1 MDLEHLEESVRHF
14 FTKGLAESTQR
25 TYLSGKKRYLS
36 FCARAG
42 VSAVPAE
49 EKLLCSFVAFLAK
62 EGLKYRTIKVYLS
75 AIRHLHIEQAL
86 PDPFA
91 GSPMA
96 RLEYVTRG
104 IKKQEAEGGGTQQ
117 QRLPITLPILHKL
130 KAVWEPDGGLADTK
144 MLWAASALCFFAFL
158 RVGEMTSP
166 GDGAFDPA
174 RHLGVDDIAVDCAH
188 TPQVLRVTIKQSKTD
203 PFRKGVEL
211 FIGRVASP
219 LCPVAAMMDYLCT
232 RGMATG
238 PLFRYRDGKL
248 LTRQRFSVAVRE
260 ALSKAGLDPGKYCTH
275 SFRIGA
281 ATTAAEKG
289 IEDSVIKTLG
299 RWGSLAYLQ
308 YVRLPREQLAAI
320 TGRLGNC

>member
-1 MDLEHLEESVRHF
+1 MQGGSTSAARATGTADCQPARLDLEHLEESVRHF

-158 RVGEMTSP
+158 QVGEMTSP

-174 RHLGVDDIAVDCAH
+174 RHLGVDDIAVDCAR

-238 PLFRYRDGKL
+238 PLFRY
-248 LTRQRFSVAVRE
+248 
-260 ALSKAGLDPGKYCTH
+260 
-275 SFRIGA
+275 
-281 ATTAAEKG
+281 
-289 IEDSVIKTLG
+289 
-299 RWGSLAYLQ
+299 
-308 YVRLPREQLAAI
+308 
-320 TGRLGNC
+320 